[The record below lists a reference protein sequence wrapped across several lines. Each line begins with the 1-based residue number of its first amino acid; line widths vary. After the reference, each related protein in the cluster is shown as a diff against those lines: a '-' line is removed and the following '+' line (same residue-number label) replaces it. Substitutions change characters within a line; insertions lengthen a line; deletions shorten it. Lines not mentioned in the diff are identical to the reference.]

1 MAESAYQLSLA
12 RLLFRILYMHT
23 AYEETM
29 EQWVRVRNE
38 QDRQLL
44 KWLIETL
51 GEVAIVNAAHACARG
66 DAKPYLSAVCRRL
79 GMSIPRLS
87 THRPQPDE
95 IGEQHLQAIYHILQ
109 HSRTRAQAGW

>member
-1 MAESAYQLSLA
+1 MAESGYFLSLA
-12 RLLFRILYMHT
+12 RLLARILCIRT
-23 AYEETM
+23 VCEETM

-79 GMSIPRLS
+79 GVSVPRHS
-87 THRPQPDE
+87 TQRPQPGE
-95 IGEQHLQAIYHILQ
+95 IGEKHLQAIYHILQ
-109 HSRTRAQAGW
+109 HPRTRAQAGW

>member
-12 RLLFRILYMHT
+12 RLLFRILYVHT
-23 AYEETM
+23 ACEETM

-51 GEVAIVNAAHACARG
+51 GEVAMVNAAHACARG
-66 DAKPYLSAVCRRL
+66 DAKPYLCVVCRRL
-79 GMSIPRLS
+79 GVSVPRLS
-87 THRPQPDE
+87 PQRPQPGEIDE
-95 IGEQHLQAIYHILQ
+95 QNLQAIYHILQ
-109 HSRTRAQAGW
+109 RPLTRAQAGW